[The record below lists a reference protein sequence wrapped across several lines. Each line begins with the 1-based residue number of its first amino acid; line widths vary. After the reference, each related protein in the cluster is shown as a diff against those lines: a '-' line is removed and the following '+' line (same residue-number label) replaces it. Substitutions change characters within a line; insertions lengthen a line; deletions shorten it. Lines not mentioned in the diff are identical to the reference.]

1 MNLQVQRLLDEIKA
15 VEVESV
21 NSTPDEPME
30 LSELTWEL
38 GPGER
43 AWAAGATTP
52 NMLWLLDRY
61 RLVADLDASD
71 RVVHLWLGV
80 RILDDD

>member
-30 LSELTWEL
+30 LSELTWDL

-52 NMLWLLDRY
+52 NVLWLLDRY